1 MVYRKRKAPIIS
13 DDNLLISPK
22 KRRIIR
28 KQKISNSN
36 IKKRLHDDS
45 NSENKRKRQCINIDV
60 THEISSSNRK
70 KRLNDGSCSEN
81 KRKRQHINI
90 DVTHA
95 YLSLNHGMV
104 SYPTDYIQHLKETYE
119 QRSYIGTPKHICKH
133 CNACFWFDER
143 NITDSRKKKEIVYSN
158 CCKYGQIKIP
168 PFKEPPEF
176 LSRLINNKHEP
187 ISKHFLPKI
196 RQYNS
201 LFAFTSMGGNIDKK
215 INKGEGPYVFR
226 VNGQVHHR
234 IGSLLPSPNKIPKF
248 AELYIFYT
256 KN

>member
-22 KRRIIR
+22 KRRIVR

-70 KRLNDGSCSEN
+70 KRLNDGSSSEN
-81 KRKRQHINI
+81 KRKWQRINI

-133 CNACFWFDER
+133 CNACFWFHER
-143 NITDSRKKKEIVYSN
+143 NITDSRKKERN
-158 CCKYGQIKIP
+158 HLLQLLQIWTNQDTT
-168 PFKEPPEF
+168 FQ
-176 LSRLINNKHEP
+176 R
-187 ISKHFLPKI
+187 
-196 RQYNS
+196 
-201 LFAFTSMGGNIDKK
+201 T
-215 INKGEGPYVFR
+215 
-226 VNGQVHHR
+226 
-234 IGSLLPSPNKIPKF
+234 
-248 AELYIFYT
+248 T
-256 KN
+256 